1 MKFNYKIYENY
12 SGEMPEN
19 NTHFAEQQIL
29 AQVKQQLEEPKRI
42 VVRPKVKVWKDALLL
57 FGVVVLIAAVLITL
71 RLFTDISSGVFALI
85 CIATGLIYL
94 AVLGQKLLLTL
105 IIVYQKYAPE
115 TVRSSCLFEPCCSEY
130 MRISVLKYGALKG
143 LIRGIK
149 RISRCRY
156 PNGGID
162 EP

>member
-1 MKFNYKIYENY
+1 MKFNYNIYENY

-29 AQVKQQLEEPKRI
+29 AQVKRSLEESKRI

-71 RLFTDISSGVFALI
+71 QLFTDISSGVFALI
-85 CIATGLIYL
+85 CIVVGLLYL
-94 AVLGQKLLLTL
+94 AVLGKKLLLTL

>member
-1 MKFNYKIYENY
+1 MKCNYKIYKNY
-12 SGEMPEN
+12 SGEMPED
-19 NTHFAEQQIL
+19 NTQFTEQKIL
-29 AQVKQQLEEPKRI
+29 AQVKKQLEESKRI
-42 VVRPKVKVWKDALLL
+42 VLRPKVKVWKDALLL

-94 AVLGQKLLLTL
+94 AVNGLVIENDILK
-105 IIVYQKYAPE
+105 KYAPE
-115 TVRSSCLFEPCCSEY
+115 TVHSSCLFEPCCSEY

>member
-1 MKFNYKIYENY
+1 MRFNYKIYENY
-12 SGEMPEN
+12 SGEMPEE
-19 NTHFAEQQIL
+19 NTQFAEQKIL
-29 AQVKQQLEEPKRI
+29 AQVTQQLEEPKRI
-42 VVRPKVKVWKDALLL
+42 VIRPKVKIWKDALLL
-57 FGVVVLIAAVLITL
+57 FGTLVLIAALLTL
-71 RLFTDISSGVFALI
+71 LRIYTSLSGGAFALI
-85 CIATGLIYL
+85 CIAFGLGYL
-94 AVLGQKLLLTL
+94 AVLGKKLLLTV
-105 IIVYQKYAPE
+105 ITFYQKFAPE

-143 LIRGIK
+143 FVRGIK

>member
-1 MKFNYKIYENY
+1 
-12 SGEMPEN
+12 MPEGD
-19 NTHFAEQQIL
+19 TQFAEQKIL

-42 VVRPKVKVWKDALLL
+42 VVRPKVKIWKDTLLL
-57 FGVVVLIAAVLITL
+57 LRALVLVAAVLITL
-71 RLFTDISSGVFALI
+71 RIFTDLSSGVFALI
-85 CIATGLIYL
+85 CIAFVLVYL
-94 AVLGQKLLLTL
+94 AVLGKKLLLTV
-105 IIVYQKYAPE
+105 ITFYQKFAPE

-143 LIRGIK
+143 LKRGIK

>member
-12 SGEMPEN
+12 SGEMPED
-19 NTHFAEQQIL
+19 NTQFTEQKIL

-42 VVRPKVKVWKDALLL
+42 VVRPKVKVWKDALLFL
-57 FGVVVLIAAVLITL
+57 GTLVLIATALTIL
-71 RLFTDISSGVFALI
+71 RIFTDISGGVFALM
-85 CIATGLIYL
+85 CITFGLLYL
-94 AVLGQKLLLTL
+94 AVLGKKLLLT
-105 IIVYQKYAPE
+105 IIAVYQKYAPE

-130 MRISVLKYGALKG
+130 MRISILKHGALKG
-143 LIRGIK
+143 FIRGIK

>member
-1 MKFNYKIYENY
+1 MKLNYKIYENY
-12 SGEMPEN
+12 SGEMPEGD
-19 NTHFAEQQIL
+19 TQFAEQKIL

-42 VVRPKVKVWKDALLL
+42 VVRPKVKIWKDTLLL
-57 FGVVVLIAAVLITL
+57 LRALVLVAAVLITL
-71 RLFTDISSGVFALI
+71 RIFTDLSSGVFALI
-85 CIATGLIYL
+85 CIAFVLVYL
-94 AVLGQKLLLTL
+94 AVLGKKLLLTV
-105 IIVYQKYAPE
+105 ITFYQKFAPE

-143 LIRGIK
+143 LKRGIK

>member
-1 MKFNYKIYENY
+1 MKCNYKIYENY
-12 SGEMPEN
+12 SGEMPED
-19 NTHFAEQQIL
+19 NTQFTEQKIL

-42 VVRPKVKVWKDALLL
+42 VVRPKAKVWKDALLL

-71 RLFTDISSGVFALI
+71 RLFTDISNVVFALI
-85 CIATGLIYL
+85 CIATGLTSL
-94 AVLGQKLLLTL
+94 AVLGKKLLLTL